1 MTDRRISRWPLAAGM
16 LCGLVAFPVVA
27 DYDKTESSIAKVL
40 AEMPEEVRIYNDHL
54 VTLASP
60 FMGGR
65 LPGSRGMEIAK
76 EYMEYYFRDAG
87 LEPAFEATTETE
99 DGETISAGPSYRQAF
114 PLGGSM
120 TVTESSLSMG
130 DQEFVHERD
139 FVVTS
144 LGGSGD
150 VTGPVTFVGYS
161 ISEGEDGYSSYGEGD
176 DLAGKIAMMMRFEPM
191 DAEGKSQWADG
202 RWSRH
207 AGFAT
212 KLRAAAARNPDAI
225 IVVNTPGADDPRVDR
240 LDAPGGSARRGRG
253 APDVPVLMMTP
264 EAASRLVGAGENGM
278 PSLLQLRRLADM
290 GRTVIDFHSPVT
302 INAKL
307 ERKSIGAENIGG
319 LLPGR
324 GDLADELIV
333 VGAHLDHLGMGY
345 FGSRSGP
352 GELHP
357 GADDNASGAAGLLI
371 FADQLAQSY
380 AELDDDDEARSVL
393 FVAFSGEESGL
404 NGSRYYVENPIRP
417 LDKHH
422 FMVNF
427 DMIGRIEDGKLTC
440 AGTDTAEGMKEWIE
454 PFLEASPLDVKDPGR
469 SPGGSDHL
477 PFLQPQ
483 IPALFGIITTLHA
496 DYHTPADTSDKINRV
511 GAVETIDLFHDIV
524 YAGAQLPT
532 QFVYKE
538 QSGGSRRGGGGGGP
552 SIGDIKVR
560 FGIMP
565 ASYNEDELGIGISEV
580 TPGGSADEAG
590 VKAGDRLIRWDG
602 KKLSDVMSWMQELAK
617 HKPGDK
623 VKIGVMRDGEEVTL
637 EVTLQE
643 R

>member
-1 MTDRRISRWPLAAGM
+1 MIDRRYSRWHLATGV
-16 LCGLVAFPVVA
+16 LCGLAAFPAVA
-27 DYDKTESSIAKVL
+27 DYESSEATIAKVL
-40 AEMPEEVRIYNDHL
+40 AELPLEVRIYNDHL

-76 EYMEYYFRDAG
+76 EYMEYYFREAG
-87 LEPAFEATTETE
+87 LEPVFESETKTE
-99 DGETISAGPSYRQAF
+99 DGETISSGPSYRQAF
-114 PLGGSM
+114 PLGGSL
-120 TVTESSLSMG
+120 TVTESDLSAG
-130 DQEFVHERD
+130 DAEYVHERD

-144 LGGSGD
+144 MGGSGA
-150 VTGPVTFVGYS
+150 VTAPITFVGYS
-161 ISEGEDGYSSYGEGD
+161 IAEGEDGYSSYAEGD
-176 DLAGKIAMMMRFEPM
+176 DLAGRVAMMLRFEPM
-191 DAEGKSQWADG
+191 TGEGKSKWADG
-202 RWSRH
+202 RWSRR

-212 KLRAAAARNPDAI
+212 KLRAAAARNPSAI

-253 APDVPVLMMTP
+253 APDVPVIMMTP
-264 EAASRLVGAGENGM
+264 EAASRLIGAGDDGM
-278 PSLLQLRRLADM
+278 PSLLQMRRLADM
-290 GRTVIDFHSPVT
+290 GRTLIDFDAEVT

-307 ERKSIGAENIGG
+307 ERKSIAAENVGG
-319 LLPGR
+319 LLR
-324 GDLADELIV
+324 GKGALADELIV
-333 VGAHLDHLGMGY
+333 VGGHLDHLGMGY

-371 FADQLAQSY
+371 FADKLVQSY
-380 AELDDDDEARSVL
+380 AELDEDDEARSVL

-404 NGSRYYVENPIRP
+404 NGSRYYVENPIWP

-427 DMIGRIEDGKLTC
+427 DMIGRIEEGKLTC
-440 AGTDTAEGMKEWIE
+440 AGTDTAEGMKEWID

-469 SPGGSDHL
+469 AAGGSDHL
-477 PFLQPQ
+477 PFLQRQ
-483 IPALFGIITTLHA
+483 IPALFGIIATLHA

-511 GAVETIDLFHDIV
+511 GAVETITLFHNIV
-524 YAGAQLPT
+524 LAGAQLPNR
-532 QFVYKE
+532 FVFKE
-538 QSGGSRRGGGGGGP
+538 QQGGRRGGGGGGP

-565 ASYNEDELGIGISEV
+565 GSYSEDEVGISISEV
-580 TPGGSADEAG
+580 TTGGSADEAG
-590 VKAGDRLIRWDG
+590 VKAGDRLVRWDG
-602 KKLSDVMSWMQELAK
+602 KKLTDVMSWMQELAK
-617 HKPGDK
+617 HEPGDK
-623 VKIGVMRDGEEVTL
+623 VKIGVMRDGEEITL
-637 EVTLQE
+637 EVTLQG